1 MQVHEVQSTSTDKLK
16 QEVLIGDNTGHVLL
30 TLLED
35 NVNTLEENNYCQLN
49 RIQVHKYAG
58 RVTLTYASFG
68 SSFEL
73 IDEIATATESIH
85 EEDSILSDAVVI
97 AVNQLEE
104 HFICLHSKKTS
115 TTMNKSVATCSF
127 CNTTQKLTKLK

>member
-1 MQVHEVQSTSTDKLK
+1 MQVHEVQSTSTDKLR

-30 TLLED
+30 TLWED
-35 NVNTLEENNYCQLN
+35 NVNTLEENNSYQLN

-58 RVTLTYASFG
+58 RVALTYASFG
-68 SSFEL
+68 SSFGL

-104 HFICLHSKKTS
+104 H
-115 TTMNKSVATCSF
+115 
-127 CNTTQKLTKLK
+127 